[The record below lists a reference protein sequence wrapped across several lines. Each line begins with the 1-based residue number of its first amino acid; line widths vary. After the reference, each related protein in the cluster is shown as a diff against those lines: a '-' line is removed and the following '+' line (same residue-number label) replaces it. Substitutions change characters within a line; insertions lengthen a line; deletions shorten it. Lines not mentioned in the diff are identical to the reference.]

1 MICRRLGWA
10 FAAVLIFGGHHHVA
24 RAQDAKKAIEGARFS
39 EVLGGGGVPLNVVE
53 KGDPSKPAILFIHGF
68 RQSYLSWTA
77 QFESRLAQEC
87 HLVAFDLRGHGNSG
101 SPWQAEAYNNGKP
114 WADDV
119 ESVIKA
125 TGIKAPLIVGW
136 SFGGAIAMDFVRN
149 YPAENLAGVV
159 LTGTTGGMIAQ
170 PQPIANQP
178 PRPTLSSDLEA
189 NIGAVDASAK
199 LLFGENVDPAL
210 VKKFTAAAMRVTP
223 FVDRAMATRAPFTN
237 LDLLPNLQAP
247 ITLIIG
253 GKDPVVRPEI
263 AEKLK
268 TLLRH
273 ANIVPFPNAGHAPF
287 LDEPERF
294 NEILENLQCK

>member
-1 MICRRLGWA
+1 MIRRHLGRV
-10 FAAVLIFGGHHHVA
+10 FAAVLIFGGHNLVA
-24 RAQDAKKAIEGARFS
+24 RGQDARKAIEGVRFS

-101 SPWQAEAYNNGKP
+101 SPWQVDAYNNSKP

-149 YPAENLAGVV
+149 YPTEQLAGVV

-170 PQPIANQP
+170 PQPGANQP
-178 PRPTLSSDLEA
+178 PRPTLSSDLET
-189 NIGAVDASAK
+189 NIDAVDASAK
-199 LLFGENVDPAL
+199 LLFGGNVDPAL
-210 VKKFTAAAMRVTP
+210 VKKFTAAAMRVSP
-223 FVDRAMATRAPFTN
+223 FVDRAMATRAAFTN
-237 LDLLPNLQAP
+237 LDLLANFRAP
-247 ITLIIG
+247 ITLILG
-253 GKDPVVRPEI
+253 GKDPAVRPEI

-268 TLLRH
+268 TLIPH
-273 ANIVPFPNAGHAPF
+273 ANIIEFPDAGHAAF

-294 NEILENLQCK
+294 NSILENLQCK